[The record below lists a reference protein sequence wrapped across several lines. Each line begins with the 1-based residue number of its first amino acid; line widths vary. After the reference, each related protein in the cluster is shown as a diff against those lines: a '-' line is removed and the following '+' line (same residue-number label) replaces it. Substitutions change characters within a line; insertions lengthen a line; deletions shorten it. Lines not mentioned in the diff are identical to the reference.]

1 MIYQTK
7 AIHDDKDTLA
17 KMPLQIAPAPEFVF
31 IPLVNSRCGKA
42 ALSIK
47 EGDPV
52 FLGEKIGLRQG
63 PFFEQPII
71 STVSGVFVGLEKH
84 YYRTGVRLD
93 FVKIKNDFKD
103 TIDPSLHERS
113 DEEIAKLS
121 KDEIRD
127 IVKDKGLVGLGGSS
141 FPTYVKFQTKT
152 PISTI
157 LINGVECEPMMTS
170 DQRFMLEH
178 SAEILAGIRL
188 LLQAFQ
194 CQDARICIKEKHQ
207 DVIEF
212 YKRLLGNATEKRITL
227 SPMKDFYPQGWEI
240 DMIKTATGITV
251 ENGHLP
257 NEYGIVNFNVAT
269 AAGVYL
275 AVKKNL
281 PVYERY
287 FSLYGDGLKSPAN
300 LVVRIGSL
308 LSPIIE
314 KFGGYRDSST
324 PKTLIVG
331 GPMMGTAVPSDD
343 CVITSTMSM
352 ALIQEKRAY
361 LEQPCIRCAS
371 CVLSCPVL
379 LEPVQIMKAMRRKNV
394 DVNLLK
400 KLNPLKCM
408 ECGLCTYSCPSKI
421 PLLDCVRQ
429 AKAVV
434 KNAK

>member
-7 AIHDDKDTLA
+7 AIHDNKETLA
-17 KMPLQIAPAPEFVF
+17 KMPLQNVPAPDFVF
-31 IPLVNSRCGKA
+31 IPLANSRCGKG
-42 ALSIK
+42 ALSIQ

-52 FLGEKIGLRQG
+52 YLGERIGLRQG
-63 PFFEQPII
+63 PFFEQPIF

-93 FVKIKNDFKD
+93 FAKIKNDFKD
-103 TIDPSLHERS
+103 TIDPSLHERT

-127 IVKDKGLVGLGGSS
+127 IVKDKPLVGLGGSS

-152 PISTI
+152 PIKTL

-170 DQRFMLEH
+170 DQRFMLDH
-178 SAEILAGIRL
+178 SEEILAGIRL
-188 LLQAFQ
+188 LLQAFN

-212 YKRLLGNATEKRITL
+212 YTQLLAKKSDKRITL

-240 DMIKTATGITV
+240 DMIKTATGVVV

-287 FSLYGDGLKSPAN
+287 FSLYGDGLRKSAN
-300 LVVRIGSL
+300 LVVRVGSL
-308 LSPIIE
+308 LGPIVE
-314 KFGGYRDSST
+314 KYGGYRDSST
-324 PKTLIVG
+324 SKTLIVG

-343 CVITSTMSM
+343 CVITPTMSM
-352 ALIQEKRAY
+352 ALIQEKHAY
-361 LEQPCIRCAS
+361 LEEPCIRCAS

-379 LEPVQIMKAMRRKNV
+379 LEPVQIMKAMRRKKVNV
-394 DVNLLK
+394 ALLK
-400 KLNPLKCM
+400 KLNPMKCM

-421 PLLDCVRQ
+421 PLLDYVRQ

-434 KNAK
+434 KNSK